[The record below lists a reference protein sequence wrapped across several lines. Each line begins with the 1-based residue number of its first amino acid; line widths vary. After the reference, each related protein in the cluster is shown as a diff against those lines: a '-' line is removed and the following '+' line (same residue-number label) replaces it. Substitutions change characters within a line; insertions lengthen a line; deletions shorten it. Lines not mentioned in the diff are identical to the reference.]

1 MTPLSNGGT
10 ALAKTID
17 GELFK
22 NMMIEGAAAVD
33 ARKEEI
39 NDLNVF
45 PVPDGDTGINMSLTL
60 NSAARE
66 LAKMSSPTLGK
77 ALDVTASAVLRG
89 ARGNSGVIT
98 SLLFRGFAKGMKD
111 LSAAD
116 GGNLANG
123 LTEGVAAAY
132 KAVLK
137 PAEGTILTVSRMA
150 AEAAVRTAKEDR
162 DCEKVLSAAIEAA
175 KEALSETTEQNPV
188 LKKAGV
194 VDAGGFGFIILLE
207 GMYTALTG
215 QTGLRSVFTPSV
227 KKPKIAEPPALAD
240 FSQFD
245 TGEIT
250 FSYCTEF
257 IAERKDKKRS
267 PEKLREVLESIG
279 DCVVVVDDDEIIK
292 IHVHTDTPDRALAEG
307 LKYGPLISIK
317 IENMRAQHEQ
327 LLQETMAENLGER
340 KIAAPEKRY
349 GFVAVAAGEGL
360 ESVFADLGVDN
371 MVKGGQTMNP
381 STEDILNAI
390 DATPAEV
397 VFVLPNNKN
406 IIMASEQAAPLS
418 EKQVVV
424 LPTKTIPQGLCA
436 MLAFDP
442 DVDLAVNEG
451 NMKKAIE
458 AVRTGQVTYAA
469 RDSEFDGRKI
479 KEGDFM
485 AMADG
490 KLIYTSRKMED
501 VLKKLAREL
510 AGKKSSFITVIYGEG
525 ADEKGAQ
532 DFADLLQ
539 KEAKNA
545 EVNVVYGGQPVYS
558 YIISVE

>member
-1 MTPLSNGGT
+1 M
-10 ALAKTID
+10 AKIID
-17 GELFK
+17 GEIFK

-60 NSAARE
+60 NAAAKE
-66 LAKMSSPTLGK
+66 LSKMNAPTLGK
-77 ALDVTASAVLRG
+77 ALEVTASSVLRG

-98 SLLFRGFAKGMKD
+98 SLLFRGFSKGMKD
-111 LSAAD
+111 ISQAD

-137 PAEGTILTVSRMA
+137 PAEGTILTVSRMS
-150 AEAAVRTAKEDR
+150 AEAAVRAAKEDR
-162 DCEKVLSAAIEAA
+162 DCEKVLLAAIEAA
-175 KEALSETTEQNPV
+175 KEALAETTEQNPV

-194 VDAGGFGFIILLE
+194 VDAGGFGYIILLE

-215 QTGLRSVFTPSV
+215 KTGLRSVFVPSL
-227 KKPKIAEPPALAD
+227 KKPREESSVAMAD

-250 FSYCTEF
+250 FAYCTEF
-257 IAERKDKKRS
+257 IAEREDKKRS
-267 PEKLREVLESIG
+267 PQKLREFLEGIG
-279 DCVVVVDDDEIIK
+279 DCVVVVDDDDIIK
-292 IHVHTDTPDRALAEG
+292 IHVHTDTPDKALAEG
-307 LKYGPLISIK
+307 LKYGPLMSIK
-317 IENMRAQHEQ
+317 IENMKEQHER
-327 LLQETMAENLGER
+327 LLQENMQESLGER
-340 KIAAPEKRY
+340 QIAAPENRY

-360 ESVFADLGVDN
+360 RSVFADLGVDN
-371 MVKGGQTMNP
+371 MVEGGQTMNP
-381 STEDILNAI
+381 STEDILSAI
-390 DATPAEV
+390 DKTPAEV

-406 IIMASEQAAPLS
+406 IIMAAEQAAPLS

-442 DVDLAVNEG
+442 DVDLQVNED
-451 NMKKAIE
+451 NMKR
-458 AVRTGQVTYAA
+458 AVENVKSGQVTYAA
-469 RDSEFDGRKI
+469 RNSEFDGRSI

-485 AMADG
+485 ALSDG
-490 KLIYTSRKMED
+490 KLVYTSKKFDDTIR
-501 VLKKLAREL
+501 KLAKNMCSKNT
-510 AGKKSSFITVIYGEG
+510 AFITIIYGEG
-525 ADEKGAQ
+525 ADEEQAQ
-532 DFADLLQ
+532 AVADTFQ

-545 EVNVVYGGQPVYS
+545 EINIVFGGQPVYS

>member
-1 MTPLSNGGT
+1 M
-10 ALAKTID
+10 AKIID
-17 GELFK
+17 GEVFK

-60 NSAARE
+60 NAAAKE
-66 LAKMSSPTLGK
+66 LAKMQSPTLGK
-77 ALDVTASAVLRG
+77 ALEVSSSAVLRG

-98 SLLFRGFAKGMKD
+98 SLLFRGIAKGMKD
-111 LSAAD
+111 VSTAD

-137 PAEGTILTVSRMA
+137 PAEGTILTVSRIA
-150 AEAAVRTAKEDR
+150 AEAAVKAAKEDR
-162 DCEKVLSAAIEAA
+162 DCEKVLLAAIEAG
-175 KEALSETTEQNPV
+175 KVALEETTEQNPV

-194 VDAGGFGFIILLE
+194 VDAGGFGFIVLLE
-207 GMYTALTG
+207 GMYIALSG
-215 QTGLRSVFTPSV
+215 QTGLRSVFMPSI
-227 KKPKIAEPPALAD
+227 KKPVEVSADAMAD

-267 PEKLREVLESIG
+267 PDKLREFLMSIG
-279 DCVVVVDDDEIIK
+279 DSVVVVEDDEIIK
-292 IHVHTDTPDRALAEG
+292 VHVHTENPDKALGEG
-307 LKYGPLISIK
+307 LKYGPLLTMK

-327 LLQETMAENLGER
+327 LLKEAREEQMGER
-340 KIAAPEKRY
+340 KVAAPENRY

-360 ESVFADLGVDN
+360 SSVFVDLGVDN
-371 MVKGGQTMNP
+371 MVEGGQTMNP

-390 DATPAEV
+390 DATPSEV

-418 EKQVVV
+418 DKQVVV

-442 DVDLAVNEG
+442 DVDLSVNEDSM
-451 NMKKAIE
+451 NKAIQND
-458 AVRTGQVTYAA
+458 RTGQITYAA
-469 RDSEFDGRKI
+469 RDSEFEGRNI

-485 AMADG
+485 SMADG
-490 KLIYTSRKMED
+490 KLVHTNKKFES
-501 VLKKLAREL
+501 VVKKLANEI
-510 AGKKSSFITVIYGEG
+510 ADKKSSFITIIYGEG
-525 ADEKGAQ
+525 ADEEQANGVAEV
-532 DFADLLQ
+532 FQ

-545 EVNVVYGGQPVYS
+545 EIQVIFGGQPVYS

>member
-1 MTPLSNGGT
+1 M
-10 ALAKTID
+10 AKFID

-60 NSAARE
+60 NAAAKE
-66 LAKMSSPTLGK
+66 LNKLSTPTLGK
-77 ALDVTASAVLRG
+77 ALDVAASAVLRG

-111 LSAAD
+111 LSQAD

-137 PAEGTILTVSRMA
+137 PAEGTILTVSRIS
-150 AEAAVRTAKEDR
+150 AEAAVKAAKADR
-162 DCEKVLSAAIEAA
+162 DCEKVLEAAIEAA
-175 KEALSETTEQNPV
+175 KVALEDTVNQNPV
-188 LKKAGV
+188 LQKAGV
-194 VDAGGFGFIILLE
+194 VDAGGFGYIVLLE
-207 GMYTALTG
+207 GMYNALTG
-215 QTGLRSVFTPSV
+215 KEGLRSVFMP
-227 KKPKIAEPPALAD
+227 KLGNKPKLESPTAMAD

-257 IAERKDKKRS
+257 IAERSKDPKRS
-267 PEKLREVLESIG
+267 PDKLREFLNGIG
-279 DCVVVVDDDEIIK
+279 DSVVVVEDDEIIK
-292 IHVHTDTPDRALAEG
+292 VHVHTDTPDKALGEG
-307 LKYGPLISIK
+307 LKYGPLLTVK
-317 IENMRAQHEQ
+317 IENMRAQHEE
-327 LLQETMAENLGER
+327 LLREAMAENLGER
-340 KIAAPEKRY
+340 HIAAPENRY
-349 GFVAVAAGEGL
+349 GFVAVAAGDGVS
-360 ESVFADLGVDN
+360 SVFEDLGVDS

-418 EKQVVV
+418 DKQVVV
-424 LPTKTIPQGLCA
+424 LPTKTIPQGLSA

-442 DVDLAVNEG
+442 DVELAVNEA
-451 NMKKAIE
+451 NMTKAIQS
-458 AVRTGQVTYAA
+458 VRTGQITYAA
-469 RDSEFDGRKI
+469 RDSEFDGRNI

-485 AMADG
+485 AMAEG
-490 KLIYTSRKMED
+490 KLVHTSKKFD
-501 VLKKLAREL
+501 SVVKKLAGEI
-510 AGKKSSFITVIYGEG
+510 ADKKSTFITVIYGEG
-525 ADEKGAQ
+525 ADEEQAQ
-532 DFADLLQ
+532 GVAEVLQ

-545 EVNVVYGGQPVYS
+545 EINIIFGGQPVYS

>member
-1 MTPLSNGGT
+1 M
-10 ALAKTID
+10 AKIID
-17 GELFK
+17 GEVFK

-60 NSAARE
+60 NAAAKE
-66 LAKMSSPTLGK
+66 LNKLSTPTLGK
-77 ALDVTASAVLRG
+77 ALDVAASAVLRG

-98 SLLFRGFAKGMKD
+98 SLLFRGIAKGMKD
-111 LSAAD
+111 VSTAD

-137 PAEGTILTVSRMA
+137 PAEGTILTVSRIA
-150 AEAAVRTAKEDR
+150 AEAAVKAAKEDR
-162 DCEKVLSAAIEAA
+162 DCEKVLLAAIEAG
-175 KEALSETTEQNPV
+175 KVALEETTEQNPV

-194 VDAGGFGFIILLE
+194 VDAGGFGFIVLLE
-207 GMYTALTG
+207 GMYIALSG
-215 QTGLRSVFTPSV
+215 QTGLRSVFMPSI
-227 KKPKIAEPPALAD
+227 KKPVEVSADAMAD

-267 PEKLREVLESIG
+267 PDKLREFLMSIG
-279 DCVVVVDDDEIIK
+279 DSVVVVEDDEIIK
-292 IHVHTDTPDRALAEG
+292 VHVHTENPDKALGEG
-307 LKYGPLISIK
+307 LKYGPLLTMK

-327 LLQETMAENLGER
+327 LLKEAREEQMGER
-340 KIAAPEKRY
+340 KVAAPENRY

-360 ESVFADLGVDN
+360 SSVFVDLGVDN
-371 MVKGGQTMNP
+371 MVEGGQTMNP

-390 DATPAEV
+390 DATPSEV

-418 EKQVVV
+418 DKQVVV

-442 DVDLAVNEG
+442 DVDLSVNEDSM
-451 NMKKAIE
+451 NKAIQN
-458 AVRTGQVTYAA
+458 VRTGQITYAA
-469 RDSEFDGRKI
+469 RDSEFEGRNI

-485 AMADG
+485 SMADG
-490 KLIYTSRKMED
+490 KLVHTNKKFES
-501 VLKKLAREL
+501 VVKKLANEI
-510 AGKKSSFITVIYGEG
+510 ADKKSSFITIIYGEG
-525 ADEKGAQ
+525 ADEEQANGVAEV
-532 DFADLLQ
+532 FQ

-545 EVNVVYGGQPVYS
+545 EIQVIFGGQPVYS

>member
-1 MTPLSNGGT
+1 
-10 ALAKTID
+10 
-17 GELFK
+17 
-22 NMMIEGAAAVD
+22 
-33 ARKEEI
+33 
-39 NDLNVF
+39 
-45 PVPDGDTGINMSLTL
+45 
-60 NSAARE
+60 
-66 LAKMSSPTLGK
+66 
-77 ALDVTASAVLRG
+77 
-89 ARGNSGVIT
+89 
-98 SLLFRGFAKGMKD
+98 
-111 LSAAD
+111 
-116 GGNLANG
+116 
-123 LTEGVAAAY
+123 
-132 KAVLK
+132 
-137 PAEGTILTVSRMA
+137 
-150 AEAAVRTAKEDR
+150 
-162 DCEKVLSAAIEAA
+162 
-175 KEALSETTEQNPV
+175 
-188 LKKAGV
+188 
-194 VDAGGFGFIILLE
+194 
-207 GMYTALTG
+207 
-215 QTGLRSVFTPSV
+215 
-227 KKPKIAEPPALAD
+227 
-240 FSQFD
+240 
-245 TGEIT
+245 
-250 FSYCTEF
+250 
-257 IAERKDKKRS
+257 
-267 PEKLREVLESIG
+267 
-279 DCVVVVDDDEIIK
+279 
-292 IHVHTDTPDRALAEG
+292 
-307 LKYGPLISIK
+307 
-317 IENMRAQHEQ
+317 MRAQHEQ

-340 KIAAPEKRY
+340 KIAAPENRY

-442 DVDLAVNEG
+442 DVDLAVNES

-458 AVRTGQVTYAA
+458 GVRTGQVTYAA
-469 RDSEFDGRKI
+469 RDSEFDGRRI

>member
-1 MTPLSNGGT
+1 M
-10 ALAKTID
+10 AKIID

-45 PVPDGDTGINMSLTL
+45 PVPDGDTGINMALTL
-60 NSAARE
+60 NAAAKE
-66 LAKMSSPTLGK
+66 LAKMNNPTLGK
-77 ALDVTASAVLRG
+77 ALEVSSSAVLRG

-98 SLLFRGFAKGMKD
+98 SLLFRGIAKGMKD
-111 LSAAD
+111 VSTAD

-137 PAEGTILTVSRMA
+137 PAEGTILTVSRIA
-150 AEAAVRTAKEDR
+150 AEAAVQAAKDDR
-162 DCEKVLSAAIEAA
+162 DCEKVLMAAIEAA
-175 KEALSETTEQNPV
+175 KVALEETIEQNPV

-194 VDAGGFGFIILLE
+194 VDAGGFGFIVLLE

-215 QTGLRSVFTPSV
+215 QTGLRSVFMPSI
-227 KKPKIAEPPALAD
+227 KKPVEVSADALAD
-240 FSQFD
+240 FAQFD

-267 PEKLREVLESIG
+267 PDKLREFLMSIG
-279 DCVVVVDDDEIIK
+279 DSVVVVEDDEIIK
-292 IHVHTDTPDRALAEG
+292 VHVHTENPDKALGEG
-307 LKYGPLISIK
+307 LKYGPLLTMK

-327 LLQETMAENLGER
+327 LLREAREESMGER
-340 KIAAPEKRY
+340 KVAAPENRY

-360 ESVFADLGVDN
+360 SSVFVDLGVDN
-371 MVKGGQTMNP
+371 MVEGGQTMNP

-418 EKQVVV
+418 DKQVVV

-442 DVDLAVNEG
+442 DVDLSVNEQAM
-451 NMKKAIE
+451 NKAIQN
-458 AVRTGQVTYAA
+458 VRTGQVTYAA
-469 RDSEFDGRKI
+469 RDSEFEGRNI

-485 AMADG
+485 SMADG
-490 KLIYTSRKMED
+490 KLVHTNKKFES
-501 VLKKLAREL
+501 VVKKLASEI
-510 AGKKSSFITVIYGEG
+510 ADKKSSFITIIYGEG
-525 ADEKGAQ
+525 ADEEQANEVAEI
-532 DFADLLQ
+532 FQ

-545 EVNVVYGGQPVYS
+545 EIQVIFGGQPVYS
-558 YIISVE
+558 YIVSVE

>member
-1 MTPLSNGGT
+1 M
-10 ALAKTID
+10 AKIID
-17 GELFK
+17 GEVFK

-60 NSAARE
+60 NAAAKE
-66 LAKMSSPTLGK
+66 LAKMQSPTLGK
-77 ALDVTASAVLRG
+77 ALEVSSSAVLRG

-98 SLLFRGFAKGMKD
+98 SLLFRGIAKGMKD
-111 LSAAD
+111 VSTAD

-137 PAEGTILTVSRMA
+137 PAEGTILTVSRIA
-150 AEAAVRTAKEDR
+150 AEAAVKAAKEDR
-162 DCEKVLSAAIEAA
+162 DCEKVLLAAIEAG
-175 KEALSETTEQNPV
+175 KVALEETTEQNPV

-194 VDAGGFGFIILLE
+194 VDAGGFGFIVLLE
-207 GMYTALTG
+207 GMYIALSG
-215 QTGLRSVFTPSV
+215 QTGLRSVFMPSI
-227 KKPKIAEPPALAD
+227 KKPVEVSADAMAD

-267 PEKLREVLESIG
+267 PDKLREFLMSIG
-279 DCVVVVDDDEIIK
+279 DSVVVVEDDEIIK
-292 IHVHTDTPDRALAEG
+292 VHVHTENPDKALGEG
-307 LKYGPLISIK
+307 LKYGPLLTMK

-327 LLQETMAENLGER
+327 LLKEAREEQMGER
-340 KIAAPEKRY
+340 KVAAPENRY

-360 ESVFADLGVDN
+360 SSVFVDLGVDN
-371 MVKGGQTMNP
+371 MVEGGQTMNP

-390 DATPAEV
+390 DATPSEV

-418 EKQVVV
+418 DKQVVV

-442 DVDLAVNEG
+442 DVDLSVNEDSM
-451 NMKKAIE
+451 NKAIQN
-458 AVRTGQVTYAA
+458 VRTGQITYAA
-469 RDSEFDGRKI
+469 RDSEFEGRNI

-485 AMADG
+485 SMADG
-490 KLIYTSRKMED
+490 KLVHTNKKFES
-501 VLKKLAREL
+501 VVKKLANEI
-510 AGKKSSFITVIYGEG
+510 ADKKSSFITIIYGEG
-525 ADEKGAQ
+525 ADEEQANGVAEV
-532 DFADLLQ
+532 FR

-545 EVNVVYGGQPVYS
+545 EIQVIFGGQPVYS

>member
-1 MTPLSNGGT
+1 M
-10 ALAKTID
+10 AKIID
-17 GELFK
+17 GEVFK

-45 PVPDGDTGINMSLTL
+45 PVPDGDTGINMALTL
-60 NSAARE
+60 NAAAKE
-66 LAKMSSPTLGK
+66 LAKMNNPTLGK
-77 ALDVTASAVLRG
+77 ALEVSSSAVLRG

-98 SLLFRGFAKGMKD
+98 SLLFRGIAKGMKD
-111 LSAAD
+111 VSTAD

-137 PAEGTILTVSRMA
+137 PAEGTILTVSRIA
-150 AEAAVRTAKEDR
+150 AEAAVKAAKEDR
-162 DCEKVLSAAIEAA
+162 DCATVLMAAIEAG
-175 KEALSETTEQNPV
+175 KVALENTIEQNPV

-194 VDAGGFGFIILLE
+194 VDAGGFGFIVLLE

-215 QTGLRSVFTPSV
+215 QTGLRSVFMPSI
-227 KKPKIAEPPALAD
+227 KKPVEISADALAD
-240 FSQFD
+240 FAQFD

-267 PEKLREVLESIG
+267 PDKLREFLMSIG
-279 DCVVVVDDDEIIK
+279 DSVVVVEDDEIIK
-292 IHVHTDTPDRALAEG
+292 VHVHTENPDKALGEG
-307 LKYGPLISIK
+307 LKYGPLLTMK

-327 LLQETMAENLGER
+327 LLREAREESLGER
-340 KIAAPEKRY
+340 KVAAPENRY

-360 ESVFADLGVDN
+360 SSVFVDLGVDN
-371 MVKGGQTMNP
+371 MVEGGQTMNP

-418 EKQVVV
+418 DKQVVV

-442 DVDLAVNEG
+442 DVDLSVNEDT
-451 NMKKAIE
+451 MLKAIQN
-458 AVRTGQVTYAA
+458 VRTGQVTYAA
-469 RDSEFDGRKI
+469 RDSEFEGRNI

-485 AMADG
+485 SMADG
-490 KLIYTSRKMED
+490 KLVHTSKKFEN
-501 VLKKLAREL
+501 VVKKLAGEI
-510 AGKKSSFITVIYGEG
+510 ADKKSSFITIMYGEG
-525 ADEKGAQ
+525 ADEEQANEVAEI
-532 DFADLLQ
+532 FQ

-545 EVNVVYGGQPVYS
+545 EIQVIFGGQPVYS
-558 YIISVE
+558 YIVSVE

>member
-1 MTPLSNGGT
+1 M
-10 ALAKTID
+10 AKIID

-60 NSAARE
+60 SAAARE
-66 LAKMSSPTLGK
+66 LAKMNTPTLGK
-77 ALDVTASAVLRG
+77 ALEVTASSVLRG

-111 LSAAD
+111 VSTAD
-116 GGNLANG
+116 GGNFANG

-137 PAEGTILTVSRMA
+137 PAEGTILTVSRVS
-150 AEAAVRTAKEDR
+150 AEAAVKAAKADR
-162 DCEKVLSAAIEAA
+162 DCEKVLAAAIEAA
-175 KEALSETTEQNPV
+175 QDALSETTEQNPV

-194 VDAGGFGFIILLE
+194 VDAGAFGYIILLE
-207 GMYTALTG
+207 GMYAALTG
-215 QTGLRSVFTPSV
+215 KEGLRSVFAPAV
-227 KKPKIAEPPALAD
+227 KKAKEMESPVMAD

-257 IAERKDKKRS
+257 IAERHDKKRS
-267 PEKLREVLESIG
+267 PDKLREFLEGIG
-279 DCVVVVDDDEIIK
+279 DCVVVVDDEEIIK
-292 IHVHTDTPDRALAEG
+292 IHVHTDNPDKALSEG
-307 LKYGPLISIK
+307 LKYGPLVSIK
-317 IENMRAQHEQ
+317 IENMKAQHER
-327 LLQETMAENLGER
+327 LLQENIVENLGER
-340 KIAAPEKRY
+340 KVLAPENRY
-349 GFVAVAAGEGL
+349 GFVAVAAGDGL
-360 ESVFADLGVDN
+360 RSVFADLGVDN
-371 MVKGGQTMNP
+371 MVEGGQTMNP

-390 DATPAEV
+390 DATPAEI

-418 EKQVVV
+418 DKQVIV

-442 DVDLAVNEG
+442 DVDLAVNEIT
-451 NMKKAIE
+451 MSKAIST
-458 AVRTGQVTYAA
+458 VRTGQITYAA
-469 RDSEFDGRKI
+469 RDSEYDGRNI

-485 AMADG
+485 ALSDG
-490 KLIYTSRKMED
+490 KLVHTSRKFDD
-501 VLKKLAREL
+501 VVKKIAHDLC
-510 AGKKSSFITVIYGEG
+510 GKKSSFITVIYGEG
-525 ADEKGAQ
+525 ADESQAE
-532 DFADLLQ
+532 AVAATLA

-545 EVNVVYGGQPVYS
+545 EINIVYGGQPVYS

>member
-1 MTPLSNGGT
+1 M
-10 ALAKTID
+10 AKIID

-60 NSAARE
+60 NAAARE
-66 LAKMSSPTLGK
+66 LSKMNKPTLGK
-77 ALDVTASAVLRG
+77 ALDVAASAVLRG

-111 LSAAD
+111 LSTAD

-137 PAEGTILTVSRMA
+137 PAEGTILTVSRVS
-150 AEAAVRTAKEDR
+150 AEAAVQAAKADR
-162 DCEKVLSAAIEAA
+162 DCEKVLLAAIEAA
-175 KEALSETTEQNPV
+175 KVALEETTEQNPV

-194 VDAGGFGFIILLE
+194 VDAGGFGYIVLLE
-207 GMYTALTG
+207 GMYIALTG
-215 QTGLRSVFTPSV
+215 QTGLRSVFMPGV
-227 KKPKIAEPPALAD
+227 KKPAEVTPAALAD

-257 IAERKDKKRS
+257 IAERADKKRS
-267 PEKLREVLESIG
+267 PDKLREYLEGIG

-292 IHVHTDTPDRALAEG
+292 VHVHTDTPDKALGEG
-307 LKYGPLISIK
+307 LKYGPLLSVK
-317 IENMRAQHEQ
+317 VENMRAQHEA
-327 LLQETMAENLGER
+327 LLQEAMAESMGER
-340 KIAAPEKRY
+340 KVAPPENRY

-360 ESVFADLGVDN
+360 SSVFADLGVDS
-371 MVKGGQTMNP
+371 MVEGGQTMNP

-390 DATPAEV
+390 DATPAEI

-418 EKQVVV
+418 EKQVIV

-442 DVDLAVNEG
+442 DVDLTVNET
-451 NMKKAIE
+451 NMTRAIA
-458 AVRTGQVTYAA
+458 AVRTGQITYAA
-469 RDSEFDGRKI
+469 RDSEYEGRNI

-485 AMADG
+485 ALADG
-490 KLIYTSRKMED
+490 KLIHTNRKFEA
-501 VLKKLAREL
+501 VVKKLASEL
-510 AGKKSSFITVIYGEG
+510 ADKKSTFITVIYGEG
-525 ADEKGAQ
+525 ADEAQ
-532 DFADLLQ
+532 AQTVAEALQ

-545 EVNVVYGGQPVYS
+545 EIQIVFGGQPVYS

>member
-1 MTPLSNGGT
+1 M
-10 ALAKTID
+10 AKIID

-22 NMMIEGAAAVD
+22 NMMLEGAASVE

-45 PVPDGDTGINMSLTL
+45 PVPDGDTGINMSMTL

-66 LAKMSSPTLGK
+66 LSKLNSPTLGK

-111 LSAAD
+111 ISQAD

-123 LTEGVAAAY
+123 LTEGVASAY

-137 PAEGTILTVSRMA
+137 PAEGTILTVSRVA
-150 AEAAVRTAKEDR
+150 AEAAVRAAKEDR
-162 DCEKVLSAAIEAA
+162 DSEKVLLAAIEAA
-175 KEALSETTEQNPV
+175 KVALEETTEQNPV

-207 GMYTALTG
+207 GMYAALTG
-215 QTGLRSVFTPSV
+215 QTGLRAIFTPAV
-227 KKPKIAEPPALAD
+227 KKPVESPALAD
-240 FSQFD
+240 FSRFD

-257 IAERKDKKRS
+257 IAERQDKKRS
-267 PEKLREVLESIG
+267 PDKLREVLEGIG

-292 IHVHTDTPDRALAEG
+292 IHVHTDNPDRALAEG
-307 LKYGPLISIK
+307 LKYGPLVSIK

-327 LLQETMAENLGER
+327 LLQENMAESMGER
-340 KIAAPEKRY
+340 EIAPPEKRY

-360 ESVFADLGVDN
+360 TSVFTDLGVDK
-371 MVKGGQTMNP
+371 MVEGGQTMNP
-381 STEDILNAI
+381 STEDILTAI
-390 DATPAEV
+390 DGTPAEI

-418 EKQVVV
+418 DKQVVV

-442 DVDLAVNEG
+442 DVDPAVNEAS
-451 NMKKAIE
+451 MAKAING
-458 AVRTGQVTYAA
+458 VRTGQVTYAA
-469 RDSEFDGRKI
+469 RDSEFDGRSI
-479 KEGDFM
+479 KEEDYM
-485 AMADG
+485 ALADG
-490 KLIYTSRKMED
+490 KLIHTSKKFED
-501 VLKKLAREL
+501 VIKKLARET
-510 AGKKSSFITVIYGEG
+510 ADKKSTFITVIYGEG
-525 ADEKGAQ
+525 ADEESAEGVAQ
-532 DFADLLQ
+532 FFA

-545 EVNVVYGGQPVYS
+545 EINIIHGGQPVYS

>member
-1 MTPLSNGGT
+1 M
-10 ALAKTID
+10 AKIID

-45 PVPDGDTGINMSLTL
+45 PVPDGDTGINMALTL
-60 NSAARE
+60 NAAAKE
-66 LAKMSSPTLGK
+66 LAKMNTPTLGK
-77 ALDVTASAVLRG
+77 ALEVSSSAVLRG

-98 SLLFRGFAKGMKD
+98 SLLFRGIAKGMKD
-111 LSAAD
+111 VSTAD

-137 PAEGTILTVSRMA
+137 PAEGTILTVSRVA
-150 AEAAVRTAKEDR
+150 AEAAVKAAKVDR
-162 DCEKVLSAAIEAA
+162 DCEKVLMAAIEAA
-175 KEALSETTEQNPV
+175 KVALEQTTEQNPV

-194 VDAGGFGFIILLE
+194 VDAGGFGFIVLLE
-207 GMYTALTG
+207 GMYIALTG
-215 QTGLRSVFTPSV
+215 QTGLRSVFMPSI
-227 KKPKIAEPPALAD
+227 KKPVEVSADALAD
-240 FSQFD
+240 FAQFD

-267 PEKLREVLESIG
+267 PDKLREFLMSIG
-279 DCVVVVDDDEIIK
+279 DSVVVVEDDEIIK
-292 IHVHTDTPDRALAEG
+292 VHVHTENPDKALGEG
-307 LKYGPLISIK
+307 LKYGPLLTMK

-327 LLQETMAENLGER
+327 LLKEAREEQMGER
-340 KIAAPEKRY
+340 KVAPPENRY

-360 ESVFADLGVDN
+360 RSVFIDLGVDN
-371 MVKGGQTMNP
+371 MVEGGQTMNP

-418 EKQVVV
+418 DKQVVV

-442 DVDLAVNEG
+442 DVDLSVNEATM
-451 NMKKAIE
+451 NKAIQN
-458 AVRTGQVTYAA
+458 VHTGQVTYAA
-469 RDSEFDGRKI
+469 RDSEFEGRNI

-485 AMADG
+485 SMAEG
-490 KLIYTSRKMED
+490 KLVHTSKKFES
-501 VLKKLAREL
+501 VVKKLAAEI
-510 AGKKSSFITVIYGEG
+510 ADKKSSFITIIYGEG
-525 ADEKGAQ
+525 ADEEQANEVAEI
-532 DFADLLQ
+532 FQ

-545 EVNVVYGGQPVYS
+545 EIQVIFGGQPVYS
-558 YIISVE
+558 YIVSVE

>member
-1 MTPLSNGGT
+1 M
-10 ALAKTID
+10 AKIID

-60 NSAARE
+60 NAAARE
-66 LAKMSSPTLGK
+66 LSKMNKPTLGK
-77 ALDVTASAVLRG
+77 ALDVAASAVLRG

-111 LSAAD
+111 LSTAD

-137 PAEGTILTVSRMA
+137 PAEGTILTVSRVS
-150 AEAAVRTAKEDR
+150 AEAAVQAAKADR
-162 DCEKVLSAAIEAA
+162 DCEKVLLAAIEAA
-175 KEALSETTEQNPV
+175 KVALEETTEQNPV

-194 VDAGGFGFIILLE
+194 VDAGGFGYIVLLE
-207 GMYTALTG
+207 GMYIALTG
-215 QTGLRSVFTPSV
+215 QTGLRSVFMPGVRKPAEVTP
-227 KKPKIAEPPALAD
+227 AALAD

-257 IAERKDKKRS
+257 IAERADKKRS
-267 PEKLREVLESIG
+267 PDKLREYLEGIG

-292 IHVHTDTPDRALAEG
+292 VHVHTDTPDKAL
-307 LKYGPLISIK
+307 
-317 IENMRAQHEQ
+317 
-327 LLQETMAENLGER
+327 
-340 KIAAPEKRY
+340 
-349 GFVAVAAGEGL
+349 GEGL
-360 ESVFADLGVDN
+360 SSGFADLGVDG
-371 MVKGGQTMNP
+371 MVEGGQAMNP
-381 STEDILNAI
+381 PTEDILNAI
-390 DATPAEV
+390 DATPAEI

-418 EKQVVV
+418 EKQVIV

-442 DVDLAVNEG
+442 DVDLTVNET
-451 NMKKAIE
+451 NMTRAIA
-458 AVRTGQVTYAA
+458 AVRTGQITYAA
-469 RDSEFDGRKI
+469 RDSEYEGRNI

-485 AMADG
+485 ALADG
-490 KLIYTSRKMED
+490 KLIHTNRKFEA
-501 VLKKLAREL
+501 VVKKLASEL
-510 AGKKSSFITVIYGEG
+510 ADKKSTFITVIYGEG
-525 ADEKGAQ
+525 ADEAQ
-532 DFADLLQ
+532 AQTVAEALQ

-545 EVNVVYGGQPVYS
+545 EIQIVFGGQPVYS

>member
-1 MTPLSNGGT
+1 M
-10 ALAKTID
+10 AKTID

-45 PVPDGDTGINMSLTL
+45 PVPDGDTGINMALTL
-60 NSAARE
+60 NAAAKE

-77 ALDVTASAVLRG
+77 ALDVTASHVLRG

-98 SLLFRGFAKGMKD
+98 SLLFRGFAKGMRD
-111 LSAAD
+111 VSVAD
-116 GGNLANG
+116 GGHFANG
-123 LTEGVAAAY
+123 LTEGVNAAY

-137 PAEGTILTVSRMA
+137 PAEGTILTVARVS
-150 AEAAVRTAKEDR
+150 AETAVKTAKKDR
-162 DCEKVLSAAIEAA
+162 DCEVVLLATIESA
-175 KEALSETTEQNPV
+175 KEALLETTEQNPV
-188 LKKAGV
+188 LKKANV
-194 VDAGGFGFIILLE
+194 VDAGAFGYIILLE
-207 GMYTALTG
+207 GMYAALTG
-215 QTGLRSVFTPSV
+215 RVIARTEVPGEV
-227 KKPKIAEPPALAD
+227 KKVAQSPATVD

-257 IAERKDKKRS
+257 IAERKDQKRS
-267 PEKLREVLESIG
+267 VDKLREVLEGIG
-279 DCVVVVDDDEIIK
+279 DSVVVVEDDEIIK
-292 IHVHTDTPDRALAEG
+292 VHVHTENPDKALSEG
-307 LKYGPLISIK
+307 LKYGPLLTVK
-317 IENMRAQHEQ
+317 IENMRAQHEE
-327 LLQETMAENLGER
+327 LLKESLAENIGER
-340 KIAAPEKRY
+340 KVAEPENRY
-349 GFVAVAAGEGL
+349 GFVAVAAGDGL
-360 ESVFADLGVDN
+360 SSVFSDLGVDT
-371 MVKGGQTMNP
+371 MVEGGQTMNP

-390 DATPAEV
+390 DSTPSEI

-442 DVDLAVNEG
+442 DVDLVINEKG
-451 NMKKAIE
+451 MKTAISS
-458 AVRTGQVTYAA
+458 VHSGQITYAA
-469 RDSEFDGRKI
+469 RDSDFEGRKI
-479 KEGDFM
+479 KEGDYM
-485 AMADG
+485 SLAEG
-490 KLIYTSRKMED
+490 KLVHTSNNFEAVAQR
-501 VLKKLAREL
+501 LAKEI
-510 AGKKSSFITVIYGEG
+510 ADKKSSYITIIHGEG
-525 ADEKGAQ
+525 ADDERTELV
-532 DFADLLQ
+532 ADLFA
-539 KEAKNA
+539 KAAKNA

>member
-1 MTPLSNGGT
+1 
-10 ALAKTID
+10 
-17 GELFK
+17 
-22 NMMIEGAAAVD
+22 MMIEGAAAVD

-60 NSAARE
+60 NAAAKE
-66 LAKMSSPTLGK
+66 LAKMQSPTLGK
-77 ALDVTASAVLRG
+77 ALEVSSSAVLRG

-98 SLLFRGFAKGMKD
+98 SLLFRGIAKGMKD
-111 LSAAD
+111 VSTAD

-137 PAEGTILTVSRMA
+137 PAEGTILTVSRIA
-150 AEAAVRTAKEDR
+150 AEAAVKAAKEDR
-162 DCEKVLSAAIEAA
+162 DCEKVLLAAIEAG
-175 KEALSETTEQNPV
+175 KVALEETTEQNPV

-194 VDAGGFGFIILLE
+194 VDAGGFGFIVLLE
-207 GMYTALTG
+207 GMYIALSG
-215 QTGLRSVFTPSV
+215 QTGLRSVFMPSI
-227 KKPKIAEPPALAD
+227 KKPVEVSADAMAD

-267 PEKLREVLESIG
+267 PDKLREFLMSIG
-279 DCVVVVDDDEIIK
+279 DSVVVVEDDEIIK
-292 IHVHTDTPDRALAEG
+292 VHVHTENPDKALGEG
-307 LKYGPLISIK
+307 LKYGPLLTMK

-327 LLQETMAENLGER
+327 LLKEAREEQMGER
-340 KIAAPEKRY
+340 KVAAPENRY

-360 ESVFADLGVDN
+360 SSVFVDLGVDN
-371 MVKGGQTMNP
+371 MVEGGQTMNP

-390 DATPAEV
+390 DATPSEV

-418 EKQVVV
+418 DKQVVV

-442 DVDLAVNEG
+442 DVDLSVNEDSM
-451 NMKKAIE
+451 NKAIQN
-458 AVRTGQVTYAA
+458 VRTGQITYAA
-469 RDSEFDGRKI
+469 RDSEFEGRNI

-485 AMADG
+485 SMADG
-490 KLIYTSRKMED
+490 KLVHTNKKFES
-501 VLKKLAREL
+501 VVKKLANEI
-510 AGKKSSFITVIYGEG
+510 ADKKSSFITIIYGEG
-525 ADEKGAQ
+525 ADEEQANGVAEV
-532 DFADLLQ
+532 FQ

-545 EVNVVYGGQPVYS
+545 EIQVIFGGQPVYS